1 MNYINGIWQKG
12 SGESFASR
20 NPVTDEILW
29 QGSAADTEDIHR
41 AFDTAA
47 KAQSSWCSRSWEER
61 ADILRCFAELAEQ
74 HCNTLAKAISDEV
87 GKPLWDAMTEAKVV
101 ASKCDI
107 TIEAYQRLR
116 DETEVSTSTLNGRV
130 VYRPLGVVGVIGPF
144 NFPAHIA
151 NGQIVPALLAGN
163 SVIFKPSEL
172 TPYVAKL
179 MVELWEKA
187 GLPPGVLNLVQGGV
201 PTSQAILAAPQLR
214 GLFFT
219 GSRATGVKLREAL
232 THRLEV
238 LLALELGGNNPL
250 IVHQP
255 ADIDDAVDKV
265 IKSAYLTS
273 GQRCTCARRLIL
285 TGDAQPILDRL
296 VEQTSKITVG
306 RPSDVPEPFMG
317 SLINANA
324 VDNVLRFQS
333 QLSSQGGIPLL
344 LSQRLPIGEAF
355 VSPGI
360 IDVTLCSARSDEEVF
375 GPLLQVVRVADLDAA
390 IREANA
396 TQYGL
401 AAGIVCRER
410 MCFDRFKNQVKAG
423 LINWNLPTTGA
434 SGRLPFG
441 GIGQSGNYRPAGYHA
456 INFCHVPIAEVEALP
471 EGAETK

>member
-1 MNYINGIWQKG
+1 MNYINGIWLDG
-12 SGESFASR
+12 SGEPFSSS
-20 NPVTDEILW
+20 NPVNKELLW
-29 QGSAADTEDIHR
+29 QGNSASTEDVHR
-41 AFDTAA
+41 AFQSASE
-47 KAQSSWCSRSWEER
+47 AQARWGQSSWEER
-61 ADILRCFAELAEQ
+61 AEVLRRFAELAEQ
-74 HCNTLAKAISDEV
+74 HANTLAKAISDEV
-87 GKPLWDAMTEAKVV
+87 GKPLWDAMTEAKAVV
-101 ASKCDI
+101 SKGEI

-116 DETEVSTSTLNGRV
+116 DDTQVSTSTLNGRV

-163 SVIFKPSEL
+163 SVVFKPSEL
-172 TPYVAKL
+172 TPYVAQC
-179 MVELWEKA
+179 MVQLWEKA

-201 PTSQAILAAPQLR
+201 PTSQAILAEPQLR
-214 GLFFT
+214 GLYFT

-250 IVHQP
+250 VVHQP

-273 GQRCTCARRLIL
+273 GQRCTCARRLIV
-285 TGDAQPILDRL
+285 TGDAQPFLNRL
-296 VEQTSKITVG
+296 VERASQITVG
-306 RPSDVPEPFMG
+306 LPSDEPEPFMG
-317 SLINANA
+317 SLIHDNA
-324 VDNVLRFQS
+324 VEHVLQFQS
-333 QLSSQGGIPLL
+333 QLISHGGISL
-344 LSQRLPIGEAF
+344 LSAQRLAIGTAF

-360 IDVTLCSARSDEEVF
+360 VDVTNCSKRLDEEVF
-375 GPLLQVVRVADLDAA
+375 GPLLQVIRVPNLDAA
-390 IREANA
+390 IQEANA

-401 AAGIVCRER
+401 AAGILCHDRAD
-410 MCFDRFKNQVKAG
+410 FDRFRNQVQAG

-441 GIGQSGNYRPAGYHA
+441 GIAQSGNYRPAGYHA

-471 EGAETK
+471 EGAEP